1 MSAALWPVTAR
12 IVTALN
18 AANGTGDYEI
28 SMRLLKVMEEAGE
41 ATAAYIGMT
50 GQNPRR
56 GITHTLDDVADEL
69 CDVIIAATVALHAFT
84 TAPPDVLDAKLHAV
98 ARRLQEVEVGPTAWP
113 TPEDAYTTAPGITYE
128 IAWTAST
135 ARTLAE
141 NRHGGDVDREYW
153 LRKAA
158 LLDRIA
164 LEYEADGV
172 SNGTGEVAAN
182 AARQLIEAD
191 QDGEADYSG
200 APYGPEHPA
209 TLAHPRGYVRQEY
222 ARWAQNQ

>member
-1 MSAALWPVTAR
+1 MSNSLWPVTAR

-18 AANGTGDYEI
+18 DANGTSEHEV

-41 ATAAYIGMT
+41 ATAAYIGTT
-50 GQNPRR
+50 GQNPRK
-56 GITHTLDDVADEL
+56 GTTHTLADVADEL

-84 TAPPDVLDAKLHAV
+84 TAPPAVLEAKLHAV
-98 ARRLQEVEVGPTAWP
+98 ARRLHEVEVGPTTWP
-113 TPEDAYTTAPGITYE
+113 TPEDAYATAPGITYE

-135 ARTLAE
+135 ARTLSE
-141 NRHGGDVDREYW
+141 NPHGGDVDREYW

-164 LEYEADGV
+164 LEYEAEGV
-172 SNGTGEVAAN
+172 RNGTDEVAAN
-182 AARQLIEAD
+182 AARQLIEVD
-191 QDGEADYSG
+191 QDGEGDYG
-200 APYGPEHPA
+200 GDPYWPEHPA

-222 ARWAQNQ
+222 AVWAQNQ